1 MPGAARSR
9 YKRAAMSRDL
19 HGLSIVVTGGA
30 GALGNAVVTEFVA
43 AGARVVVPC
52 VDDGPGERGV
62 AEVRYVPRVDLAD
75 VRAVQDFYGEL
86 NSLWASVHLA
96 GGFTWAKLEDT
107 SADVVR
113 AQWEMNALTA
123 FLCARAAVAKFRASG
138 RGGRLVNV
146 SSRAAVSPGAGVTA
160 YAMAKAAV
168 SALTVT
174 LAEELRDE
182 GILVNAIAPGI
193 IDTPANRAAMPD
205 VDHRRWPKPAEL
217 ARAIH
222 HLVSPDDTVTSGA
235 IVPVYGRS

>member
-1 MPGAARSR
+1 
-9 YKRAAMSRDL
+9 MSRDL

-30 GALGNAVVTEFVA
+30 GALGSAVVTELVT

-52 VDDGPGERGV
+52 VDDGPGAHAV
-62 AEVRYVPRVDLAD
+62 ADARYVPHVDLAD

-86 NSLWASVHLA
+86 GSLWASVHLA

-107 SADVVR
+107 SLDAAR
-113 AQWEMNALTA
+113 TQWEMNAVTA
-123 FLCARAAVAKFRASG
+123 FLCARAAVAKIRATG

-146 SSRAAVSPGAGVTA
+146 TSRAVTSPSAGMCA

-168 SALTVT
+168 TALTQT
-174 LAEELRDE
+174 LAEELRE
-182 GILVNAIAPGI
+182 EAILVNAIAPGI

-235 IVPVYGRS
+235 IIPVYGRS

>member
-1 MPGAARSR
+1 MS
-9 YKRAAMSRDL
+9 SRDL

-30 GALGNAVVTEFVA
+30 GALGSAVVTELAA
-43 AGARVVVPC
+43 AGASVVVPC
-52 VDDGPGERGV
+52 VDDGPGQHAV

-86 NSLWASVHLA
+86 GSLWASVHLA
-96 GGFTWAKLEDT
+96 GGFAWAKLADT
-107 SADVVR
+107 SLDTVR
-113 AQWEMNALTA
+113 QQWEMNAVTA
-123 FLCARAAVAKFRASG
+123 FLCSRAAVAKIRATG

-146 SSRAAVSPGAGVTA
+146 TSRGALVPAVGMTA
-160 YAMAKAAV
+160 YAMSKAAV
-168 SALTVT
+168 SALTTT

-182 GILVNAIAPGI
+182 AILVNAIAPGI

-205 VDHRRWPKPAEL
+205 ADHRRWPKPAEL

-235 IVPVYGRS
+235 IIPVYGRS